1 MRTHDP
7 HAHAGLCAVQE
18 FSWTE
23 DGLLQAKRER
33 GESLEPEAAAA
44 LAKEPMFC
52 FEVCA
57 SICCLLPHSD
67 RLRSITMPLCAV
79 VCRRHVS
86 RCSTGRSSCTPMKRC
101 ATHLLVDFLNST
113 CRASFP

>member
-23 DGLLQAKRER
+23 DELLQAKAER

-57 SICCLLPHSD
+57 CICCLLRTPTDCGASQCHSALWYAAD
-67 RLRSITMPLCAV
+67 MSQDA
-79 VCRRHVS
+79 
-86 RCSTGRSSCTPMKRC
+86 
-101 ATHLLVDFLNST
+101 LLVEAHVRL
-113 CRASFP
+113 